1 MKKIFFA
8 LADNNAQIPKKENPS
23 DAGFDIFS
31 NEDVLIPPL
40 ERKLIDTGVI
50 ILLKKSR
57 IYNKDS
63 GLYVADVRPRSGN
76 SLKMGLMIVNSP
88 GTIDETY
95 TGNIKVIVFN
105 SNKDKD
111 IHITKGFKIAQLVIH
126 NIPNLSIGVVDK
138 NQEDF
143 SQYERGE
150 KGFGSS
156 DKNKI

>member
-8 LADNNAQIPKKENPS
+8 LADNNAFHPKKENLS
-23 DAGFDIFS
+23 DAGYDIFS

-40 ERKLIDTGVI
+40 GRKLIDTGVI

-57 IYNKDS
+57 LYNGDS

-76 SLKMGLMIVNSP
+76 ALKYGLMIVNSP

-95 TGNIKVIVFN
+95 TGSIKVIVFN
-105 SNKDKD
+105 SNKNEE
-111 IHITKGFKIAQLVIH
+111 IYIQKGFKIAQLVIH
-126 NIPNLSIGVVDK
+126 HIPDMSVEIVDK
-138 NQEDF
+138 NKEDF
-143 SQYERGE
+143 SLYERGE

-156 DKNKI
+156 D

>member
-8 LADNNAQIPKKENPS
+8 LSDQTALIPKKENIS
-23 DAGFDIFS
+23 DAGYDIFS
-31 NEDVLIPPL
+31 NEDVIIPPL
-40 ERKLIDTGVI
+40 ERRLIDTGVI
-50 ILLKKSR
+50 VLLKKSR
-57 IYNKDS
+57 LYNNDS

-76 SLKMGLMIVNSP
+76 ALKYGLMIVNSP

-105 SNKDKD
+105 SNKDKE

-126 NIPNLSIGVVDK
+126 NIPDMIVETVDK
-138 NQEDF
+138 NQEDL
-143 SQYERGE
+143 SIYERGE

-156 DKNKI
+156 DKK